1 MAKEDRQDEGE
12 EGMDQGDKEDEN
24 ADGGLIRLGNLVEEK
39 AFQDQNDHENDETR

>member
-12 EGMDQGDKEDEN
+12 EGMDQGDEEDEN

-39 AFQDQNDHENDETR
+39 AFKDHDDHELDETK